1 MCTRG
6 INYCLPGRQA
16 CGLNIMAIAFSCPS
30 ISYNLIKFRKIP
42 LWFLNLKVIECE
54 LENWLQ
60 ETLLKHC
67 WDSELESWFNV
78 CQHRPCLAYFIDYF
92 ATYGIYDYL
101 MWKYSCDF
109 RVYLM
114 NWRTGERETLQKHC
128 WVCVYNFI
136 SRSRSQS
143 QSCYDWLIIQE
154 DEIPHVPLTSKN
166 IYRRNATANC

>member
-1 MCTRG
+1 MIFMCARG
-6 INYCLPGRQA
+6 VKTTVCLEGRRVAKYNGYCLF
-16 CGLNIMAIAFSCPS
+16 LSFV

-67 WDSELESWFNV
+67 WDSELESRFNV
-78 CQHRPCLAYFIDYF
+78 CQHHPCLAYFIDYF

-128 WVCVYNFI
+128 WDSELESWFNVC
-136 SRSRSQS
+136 QHH
-143 QSCYDWLIIQE
+143 SCFAYSICYFATYCIYDFR
-154 DEIPHVPLTSKN
+154 
-166 IYRRNATANC
+166 IYLMSWRTG

>member
-1 MCTRG
+1 MWTKYNG
-6 INYCLPGRQA
+6 YCLF
-16 CGLNIMAIAFSCPS
+16 LSFV

-54 LENWLQ
+54 LESWLQ

-78 CQHRPCLAYFIDYF
+78 CQHHPCLAYFIDYF

-114 NWRTGERETLQKHC
+114 NWRTGEKETLQKHC
-128 WVCVYNFI
+128 CVCVYIQIQIPI
-136 SRSRSQS
+136 SIML
-143 QSCYDWLIIQE
+143 WLI
-154 DEIPHVPLTSKN
+154 DNPGGWDSSCPPNLKN